1 VVVALVATLN
11 LGIAIGRQADDGEYQ
26 HFYIPNLEWMI
37 AELDDHREKRE
48 IELLKEKVHL
58 LRKNWNT
65 IGDSD
70 AFRVFRGEFDTLDTK
85 TLKSEP
91 GETGQSH

>member
-1 VVVALVATLN
+1 MVALVATLK
-11 LGIAIGRQADDGEYQ
+11 LGISIGRQAEDGDYQ
-26 HFYIPNLEWMI
+26 YFYIPNLEWMI
-37 AELDDHREKRE
+37 TELDEHREKGE

-58 LRKNWNT
+58 LKKNWGT

-70 AFRVFRGEFDTLDTK
+70 AFRIFRGEFDVLDSN